1 MLKKLIQ
8 TIRSPL
14 RRPRAVRTTPEVIGN
29 NQHSLRRDQFS
40 RNAVKV
46 VEILQRAGYQ
56 AYVVGGCVRDQ
67 MLGIAPKDFDV
78 ATSATPEQ
86 VRAEFRNARIIGRRF
101 KLVHVHFGREIIE
114 VATFRAHH
122 PEGQDDGDSRASSN
136 ESGRILRDNVYGS
149 LEDDAQRRDFTI
161 NALYFDVT
169 SERLLDY
176 ANGVHDIRN
185 RLIRLIGD
193 PEQRYLEDPVRM
205 LRAVRFAAKL
215 DFEIE
220 KHSAAPIRRL
230 APLLREIPSARLFD
244 EVLKLFLA
252 GRAERTF
259 ELLVEY
265 ELFAPLFP
273 ASAKAL
279 QANPDY
285 TGKLIRQAL
294 ANTDARIRQG
304 KPVTPA
310 FLFAAL
316 LWPALPARVAQLQ
329 EKGMPAIP
337 AMQEAAHELISEQCQ
352 RIAIPK
358 RFTLP
363 IREIWDMQERLPRR
377 QRRKRRMIQRVYV
390 ALGSNLAEPR
400 EQIQAALDAFERLPE
415 TRLVAVSPLYISDP
429 LGPADQPRFVNGVA
443 ALDTNLAPLDLLDA
457 LQAIELEQ
465 GRVRDLRWGPRTLD
479 LDILLFGEQLLDL
492 PRLKVPHYHMQA
504 RAFVLY
510 PLADLAPDLRLPDG
524 RHLPELLAACPFEGI
539 ERLPGA

>member
-29 NQHSLRRDQFS
+29 NQYSLRRDQFS

-294 ANTDARIRQG
+294 ANTDARIHQG

-337 AMQEAAHELISEQCQ
+337 AMQ
-352 RIAIPK
+352 
-358 RFTLP
+358 
-363 IREIWDMQERLPRR
+363 
-377 QRRKRRMIQRVYV
+377 
-390 ALGSNLAEPR
+390 
-400 EQIQAALDAFERLPE
+400 
-415 TRLVAVSPLYISDP
+415 
-429 LGPADQPRFVNGVA
+429 
-443 ALDTNLAPLDLLDA
+443 
-457 LQAIELEQ
+457 
-465 GRVRDLRWGPRTLD
+465 
-479 LDILLFGEQLLDL
+479 
-492 PRLKVPHYHMQA
+492 
-504 RAFVLY
+504 
-510 PLADLAPDLRLPDG
+510 
-524 RHLPELLAACPFEGI
+524 
-539 ERLPGA
+539 

>member
-1 MLKKLIQ
+1 M
-8 TIRSPL
+8 
-14 RRPRAVRTTPEVIGN
+14 
-29 NQHSLRRDQFS
+29 
-40 RNAVKV
+40 
-46 VEILQRAGYQ
+46 
-56 AYVVGGCVRDQ
+56 
-67 MLGIAPKDFDV
+67 
-78 ATSATPEQ
+78 
-86 VRAEFRNARIIGRRF
+86 
-101 KLVHVHFGREIIE
+101 HFGREIIE

-377 QRRKRRMIQRVYV
+377 QGKRADLLLENPRFRAGYDFLLLRESAGEETEGLGQWWTDYQEVSDSERRNMIRDLVSQEDGSAPRKRRR
-390 ALGSNLAEPR
+390 GGNSCR
-400 EQIQAALDAFERLPE
+400 R
-415 TRLVAVSPLYISDP
+415 R
-429 LGPADQPRFVNGVA
+429 R
-443 ALDTNLAPLDLLDA
+443 
-457 LQAIELEQ
+457 
-465 GRVRDLRWGPRTLD
+465 GPRKEGSGGS
-479 LDILLFGEQLLDL
+479 GE
-492 PRLKVPHYHMQA
+492 
-504 RAFVLY
+504 
-510 PLADLAPDLRLPDG
+510 
-524 RHLPELLAACPFEGI
+524 
-539 ERLPGA
+539 